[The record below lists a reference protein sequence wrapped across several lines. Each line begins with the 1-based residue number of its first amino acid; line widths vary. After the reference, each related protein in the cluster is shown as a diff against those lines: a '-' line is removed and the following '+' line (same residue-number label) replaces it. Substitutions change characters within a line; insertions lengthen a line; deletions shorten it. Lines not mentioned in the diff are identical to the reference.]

1 MSSALPESRPSRFPV
16 SGNLFAN
23 CPAAGS
29 AEEFLPLLQSDTT
42 CIERIVSHG
51 QASPPG
57 FWYDQPDDEWVML
70 ASGAAELAFEDGR
83 RMIMRPGDW
92 VTIPARC
99 RHRVESTG
107 PETVWL
113 AVHIRQLPGTVSC
126 A

>member
-1 MSSALPESRPSRFPV
+1 MSTPPAPSPRHRLPL
-16 SGNLFAN
+16 SGNLYADRT
-23 CPAAGS
+23 ATG
-29 AEEFLPLLQSDTT
+29 AEEGFLPLLQSDTT

-51 QASPPG
+51 HASPPG

-70 ASGAAELAFEDGR
+70 ASGAAELAFDDGR

-107 PETVWL
+107 PDTVWL
-113 AVHIRQLPGTVSC
+113 AVHIRRLPGNVSC

>member
-1 MSSALPESRPSRFPV
+1 MDLPPDTPRRPALPL
-16 SGNLFAN
+16 SGSLFAEL
-23 CPAAGS
+23 PPIGQ
-29 AEEFLPLLQSDTT
+29 EESFLPLLQSDTT
-42 CIERIVSHG
+42 CIERIVSRGH
-51 QASPPG
+51 ANPPG

-70 ASGAAELAFEDGR
+70 ASGAAELLFEDGR
-83 RMIMRPGDW
+83 RLIMRPGDW

-113 AVHIRQLPGTVSC
+113 AVHIRRLPGKVSC